1 MRVTRIVLG
10 VFAIAICAALGAADA
25 AAQTYWVQA
34 ADYGWGNKRQ
44 DVTNTV
50 RRLVNGPN
58 FRVNNNT
65 MGIDPAV
72 GKDKILRITGRT
84 QSGAVRTFTFQEGQ
98 TVNSQMF
105 AGGWGGGGPGGGPG
119 GGFALR
125 IMSANYVPTSGAGGK
140 NVTGQLQSMV
150 RNNRLNVIV
159 NNQTMGG
166 DPAPGRLKKLNVV
179 YQYKGRVI
187 NTSVEEYSRLN
198 IP

>member
-1 MRVTRIVLG
+1 MG

-72 GKDKILRITGRT
+72 GKDKILHITGRT

-179 YQYKGRVI
+179 YQYNGRVI